1 MLGSASSI
9 CSTERRICS
18 GVLNDGRPHVRE
30 AAPLTMAL
38 RIAIS
43 LIAEMVILDT
53 FFETQRLRFPILPN
67 YLKHPSDGTNLGL
80 IRAVHACH

>member
-1 MLGSASSI
+1 M
-9 CSTERRICS
+9 CS

-67 YLKHPSDGTNLGL
+67 YLEHPSNGERLKPIGAAHT
-80 IRAVHACH
+80 CH